1 MSISEVPHSHG
12 KLEQKKSWNGFKG
25 RIYVK
30 YGFKIC
36 PGDQSGKEMGR

>member
-1 MSISEVPHSHG
+1 MSVSEVPHRHG
-12 KLEQKKSWNGFKG
+12 KIKKKTWNILKG

-30 YGFKIC
+30 YGFKIG